1 MNRLISRIFSEIK
14 PDKNT
19 NNWEELEEQH
29 KVLLIPV
36 NISLDSQNN
45 IIGVEHDLSVS
56 SARLVRGTGD
66 TEDIKM
72 NIIYTRPKLH

>member
-1 MNRLISRIFSEIK
+1 M
-14 PDKNT
+14 
-19 NNWEELEEQH
+19 
-29 KVLLIPV
+29 LIPV